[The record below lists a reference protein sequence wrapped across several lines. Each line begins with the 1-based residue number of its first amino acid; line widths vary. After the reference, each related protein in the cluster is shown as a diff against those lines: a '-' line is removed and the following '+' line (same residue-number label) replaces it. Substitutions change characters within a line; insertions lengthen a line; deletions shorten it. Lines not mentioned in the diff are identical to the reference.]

1 MYLGCSKGEKGA
13 VKLQGHGN
21 RGRVGLSGDGIS
33 SWSFRS
39 DFTNEMGMGHEIER
53 GRSERNTD
61 AKRKGGSFR
70 CLHIFPR
77 SPFSKFP

>member
-1 MYLGCSKGEKGA
+1 MYFGRSKREKGA
-13 VKLQGHGN
+13 VKLPEH
-21 RGRVGLSGDGIS
+21 VGLSGGGIS

-39 DFTNEMGMGHEIER
+39 DFTNEMGMGYEIER

-61 AKRKGGSFR
+61 TKRKGGSFR